1 MRSLDIKIKYK
12 TYSDNIVNEF
22 YIPVLSKSISYF
34 RAVGYFSSSI
44 LINYIKGLAEFVRND
59 GKMKLI
65 ISPYLTEED
74 FEEVQSMKSDR
85 YVIDDFVST
94 FETYLHQDK
103 KTIAASKLFA
113 LLIKNGYLEV
123 KVSEPRNLF
132 GIYHEKIGVFIDKN
146 SDKIAIIGSNN
157 ETKNATTYNLESFN
171 TFCSWKDGQAD
182 YVNQHYHDFLNLWE
196 GKIDNVSIKDL
207 NHAIEEKIIKKY
219 EISESIDELFEMILE
234 EEPGSY
240 SLGFTPYAHQTR
252 AVEAWMNVKKGI
264 LKFATGS
271 GKTKTAIMIME
282 EVKKLTDKQL
292 FIVVVPDKTLVYQ
305 WHDEISKYSNHII
318 KCFSDEDW
326 ENRLIDL
333 SFEFSDLSKRHQ
345 YIIVTNDTF
354 YGTTFQKTLQRF
366 KDNYMLVVDECHTW
380 GTKRI
385 LSNLPNPKMRL
396 GLSATPEL
404 FFSQEKTNSLFG
416 FFGGILAEYTLE
428 DAIRDKKLVEYN
440 YHPIIVSFNDQE
452 KEDYDNLTK
461 KIVKMI
467 GSDVEDFN
475 DKYSKALEMLLFKRA
490 RIVYGA
496 VSKLEVLKDMIEE
509 IVDKGKLLIYC
520 GPTSYTTNLDSDVE
534 DEALTQLQT
543 VNRILADKNILFAQ
557 YTSKEKDYER
567 TSAIELFKKQTYST
581 LVAIKCLDEG
591 VDIPII
597 ERAIILAS
605 STNPREFVQR
615 RGRILR
621 PYPGKQYSEIYD
633 FIVFEE
639 AYESLVKKELDR
651 FYEFARIAKNYGEL
665 RKEFKTLFDLHDIY
679 REEI

>member
-85 YVIDDFVST
+85 YAIDDFIST

-113 LLIKNGYLEV
+113 LLIKNRYLEV

-132 GIYHEKIGVFIDKN
+132 GIYHEKIGVFIDEN

-171 TFCSWKDGQAD
+171 TFCSWKDGQTD
-182 YVNQHYHDFLNLWE
+182 YVNQHYHDFINLWE
-196 GKIDNVSIKDL
+196 GKVDSVSIKDL

-219 EISESIDELFEMILE
+219 EISDSIDELFEMILE

-354 YGTTFQKTLQRF
+354 FGTTFQKTLQRF

-404 FFSQEKTNSLFG
+404 FFSQEKTNSLFA

-475 DKYSKALEMLLFKRA
+475 NKYSKALEMLLFKRA

-496 VSKLEVLKDMIEE
+496 VSKLEVLKDMIED

-520 GPTSYTTNLDSDVE
+520 GPTSYTTNFDSDVE

-665 RKEFKTLFDLHDIY
+665 KKEFKTLFDLHDMY
-679 REEI
+679 REDI